1 MITLNK
7 RPITNIQVEGI
18 DLQDYPDFVDS
29 FIGSAQYEDTGD
41 DLSDFDIYDLQD
53 KYPSLAQELIHE
65 DQLYL

>member
-18 DLQDYPDFVDS
+18 DLEDYPNFVDS
-29 FIGSAQYEDTGD
+29 FIGSAQYEDTNEN
-41 DLSDFDIYDLQD
+41 LSDFEVYDLQD
-53 KYPSLAQELIHE
+53 KYPSLAQELINQ